1 MKNLENIELK
11 IMSRTKYIKILRE
24 AMKYFLKLN
33 DYNEEEQIFF
43 MELALNEA
51 VANVIEHTYKFD
63 ENKEIFIKF
72 EIVNEIFSVYIRDFG
87 EKIDKSSVK
96 SRDLEDIKDHGLGV
110 HIITQVFDE
119 MMWKDINEEGNLL
132 VLKKNLG
139 D

>member
-1 MKNLENIELK
+1 MKNLESIELK

-63 ENKEIFIKF
+63 ENRKIFIKF
-72 EIVNEIFSVYIRDFG
+72 EIVNDIFSVYIRDFG

-132 VLKKNLG
+132 ILKKNLG